1 MVPDTGDERHPHVRE
16 GGAGAGA
23 GARCIKGGAGA
34 RHVDGRNE
42 AVRPTKGGGVR
53 VLVRVLVPAAGVF
66 HHLAEVAAMVLEP
79 DRQTTAWAT
88 AAAAAAA
95 AETSEGKVAGIA

>member
-16 GGAGAGA
+16 GGAGAGAGA

-53 VLVRVLVPAAGVF
+53 VLVRVLV
-66 HHLAEVAAMVLEP
+66 
-79 DRQTTAWAT
+79 TAWAT